1 MGSRREGTQSPRTN
15 ARGPQGR
22 APVGETRQARGEAEL
37 GTGAKGEGGARAAAW
52 GLVSQQP
59 RALLPQSRQGGQLG
73 DTGPAT
79 PLRPRAPA
87 APPLPPAPARSAR
100 PRRWHGV
107 TCHCPGCTDLV
118 GSREWGQRAACAQCR
133 GRRAQCGGT
142 GAQCG
147 GRSPQQPPLE
157 APRRE
162 CHPRARHSG
171 FPSSSSLIA
180 RQASVHHCRPA
191 HGGLCSPARLGS
203 GRPGGRGR
211 VFLAGQAA
219 GGGQSAAHRARD
231 PVSSAPLGGGCRPRL
246 RPHTQAQCRAS
257 ETSEGRFEELRI
269 IVNFVL
275 LQKKISGSFLF
286 FFFLTFFPPLVL
298 TRTSLNQLDFEVL
311 SQCLQSSHG
320 TTA

>member
-1 MGSRREGTQSPRTN
+1 MSPATVPAVRTSWGAGS
-15 ARGPQGR
+15 
-22 APVGETRQARGEAEL
+22 
-37 GTGAKGEGGARAAAW
+37 GASAQPALNVEGEGLG
-52 GLVSQQP
+52 V
-59 RALLPQSRQGGQLG
+59 GGQEPSVG
-73 DTGPAT
+73 DAAHSRPPRRPPGGSAT
-79 PLRPRAPA
+79 PGRDTERVPLFLQLNRPTGLRPT
-87 APPLPPAPARSAR
+87 LPP
-100 PRRWHGV
+100 
-107 TCHCPGCTDLV
+107 
-118 GSREWGQRAACAQCR
+118 
-133 GRRAQCGGT
+133 
-142 GAQCG
+142 
-147 GRSPQQPPLE
+147 SP
-157 APRRE
+157 
-162 CHPRARHSG
+162 
-171 FPSSSSLIA
+171 
-180 RQASVHHCRPA
+180 
-191 HGGLCSPARLGS
+191 GLCSPARLGS